1 MTEAVRELLDKSLQS
16 IRAAELLLNE
26 GYSSFAASRA
36 YYSMFYAVEALLLS
50 RELSFSRH
58 SGVMA
63 AFGKVFVKTGAFDSR
78 FHRYL
83 LHAFKLRNAG
93 DYGAVQAVSEENARQ
108 VIEES
113 RELLAAI
120 EEYLHVER
128 QA

>member
-1 MTEAVRELLDKSLQS
+1 MTEAVGELLDKSLQS
-16 IRAAELLLNE
+16 IRAAELLLQE
-26 GYSSFAASRA
+26 GYFSFAASRA

-63 AFGKVFVKTGAFDSR
+63 AFGKEFVKTGAFDGR

-113 RELLAAI
+113 RELLAVTDKFL
-120 EEYLHVER
+120 ETEGNR
-128 QA
+128 